1 MITFKVTPKKL
12 KRKLKLIK
20 IILSNSKKMMNASRG
35 KTDVVKN
42 INGSQED
49 GVLLF
54 DPDNLPLG
62 YRFSPTDTELLVYLT
77 RKIHHQPLPPNNI
90 AQVNLYA
97 HHPEQLAGIFSI
109 LIL

>member
-1 MITFKVTPKKL
+1 M
-12 KRKLKLIK
+12 
-20 IILSNSKKMMNASRG
+20 NSSEVSAAEGIG
-35 KTDVVKN
+35 KAEEVQN
-42 INGSQED
+42 NGSRE
-49 GVLLF
+49 GVLRF

-62 YRFSPTDTELLVYLT
+62 YRFCPTDTELLVYLT